1 MSRYNAHNA
10 LNRILYEH
18 VPHEIGLC
26 SAQNLAKDKSAR
38 GSEGGSMNT
47 MLKMGVGVLTN

>member
-38 GSEGGSMNT
+38 GSEGGVNEHHVENGCW
-47 MLKMGVGVLTN
+47 GVD